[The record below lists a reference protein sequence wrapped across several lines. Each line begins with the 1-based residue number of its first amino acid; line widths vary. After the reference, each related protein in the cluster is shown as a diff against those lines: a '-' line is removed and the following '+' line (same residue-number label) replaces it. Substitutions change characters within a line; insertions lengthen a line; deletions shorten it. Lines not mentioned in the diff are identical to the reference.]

1 MRHQQ
6 WDNCETTCKTNW
18 LTAPQP
24 GGPSVDDDSEE
35 SEEMVGWLSSGV
47 LRAVAMACMTLE
59 MQGKAGFMER
69 FSSRHLLVTFHL
81 LLAS

>member
-1 MRHQQ
+1 VH
-6 WDNCETTCKTNW
+6 
-18 LTAPQP
+18 
-24 GGPSVDDDSEE
+24 DD

-59 MQGKAGFMER
+59 MQGKADFMER
-69 FSSRHLLVTFHL
+69 FSSRLLLVTFHL